1 MVGWG
6 GVGEGDDEERGGD
19 EEEEEEEDDDEK
31 EEEEELGKG
40 GDYLVAMITWRHVG
54 TQRPPAAPPT
64 G

>member
-31 EEEEELGKG
+31 EEEELGKG